1 MRKKSA
7 VAAVLAGL
15 AVAGATGAMAAEAS
29 ATLDLASAYVFRGAT
44 FNDGLVAQPG
54 LEVSGMPVT
63 VGVWGNVD
71 IDDYDGALDEG
82 QFSEVDLYA
91 SYDLPMPE
99 GCLLGL
105 SVGYT
110 EYLYPGFGGAVLE
123 TDVDG
128 KAVAAAVQGESDREF
143 SLSAGLDLPLS
154 PSVTVYYGVAGGLED
169 SVYVEGA
176 VGHGF
181 TIAEKVSLDLG
192 ALVAYSSPDA
202 GEDGFS
208 HVEASA
214 SLGYSVFSAG
224 VTYIGQIDDE
234 VLVDVED
241 GGAYDVEVVGVL
253 GVGYDF

>member
-7 VAAVLAGL
+7 VAVMAAGMV
-15 AVAGATGAMAAEAS
+15 VAGAAGAMAAEAS
-29 ATLDLASAYVFRGAT
+29 ATLDMASAYVFRGAT
-44 FNDGLVAQPG
+44 FNDGLVVQPG
-54 LEVSGMPVT
+54 LEVSGMPVRL
-63 VGVWGNVD
+63 GVWGNLD
-71 IDDYDGALDEG
+71 LDDYDGALDEG

-91 SYDLPMPE
+91 AYELPMPE
-99 GCLLGL
+99 KCPLGL

-110 EYLYPGFGGAVLE
+110 EYLYPGFGDAVLE
-123 TDVDG
+123 TDAEG
-128 KAVAAAVQGESDREF
+128 KPTAGATQGEADREF
-143 SLSAGLDLPLS
+143 SLSAGLDIPLS

-169 SVYVEGA
+169 SIYVEGS

-181 TIAEKVSLDLG
+181 TIAETVSLDLG
-192 ALVAYSSPDA
+192 ALVAYSSPDV

-214 SLGYSVFSAG
+214 ALGYSIFRAG

-253 GVGYDF
+253 GVGYAF